1 MRGRI
6 VIFHLPPKTPA
17 NVHKRFRKK
26 VYGEATSSWGGKYQ
40 YRRQGI
46 LDTIRHVKLY
56 TGVVILLPEDVEVF
70 VDLLNEYNAVIHIRS
85 VDLTAK
91 DRQVLGAEGAENG

>member
-1 MRGRI
+1 MRGTI

-26 VYGEATSSWGGKYQ
+26 VYGEATSSWGGRYH

-56 TGVVILLPEDVEVF
+56 KGVVILLPEDVEMF
-70 VDLLNEYNAVIHIRS
+70 VEFVKGYDAVIHVRRVELIIE
-85 VDLTAK
+85 DQQL
-91 DRQVLGAEGAENG
+91 LGLEIG